1 MTPTQMPSPISI
13 YNTDLARIHIDG
25 YGFHWE
31 SAAPAIL
38 RWLDAAGTHGGTA
51 VDLGC
56 GGGQWLAKL
65 ASLGYEPIG
74 VDVSPAMIRAAR
86 KLVPQAKLLC
96 GSFAD
101 AKLPSCDV
109 VTSLG
114 EPLNYLPN
122 GAQFRRTLKNV
133 AAALR
138 PGGIFIFDV
147 RLRSTKPVAPR
158 TAARMGDDWA
168 CIADIEEDTSG
179 RLTREITTFR
189 RRGRSYRRSHETHL
203 LQLYSSAEIAEWLR
217 ALNFRVRTRKQYG
230 DYRLGPRQA
239 VFIAKKLA

>member
-1 MTPTQMPSPISI
+1 MSMSPNL
-13 YNTDLARIHIDG
+13 YNTDLAHIHIDG

-38 RWLDAAGTHGGTA
+38 RWLDEADIRGGTA

-65 ASLGYEPIG
+65 ASHGFAPVG
-74 VDVSPAMIRAAR
+74 VDISPVMIRAAR

-122 GAQFRRTLKNV
+122 SAQFRRTLKNV

-138 PGGIFIFDV
+138 PGGLFIFDV
-147 RLRSTKPVAPR
+147 RLRSSKPVAPR

-168 CIADIEEDTSG
+168 CIADIEEDTAG

-189 RRGRSYRRSHETHL
+189 RHGRSYHRSQETHR
-203 LQLYSSAEIAEWLR
+203 LQLYSSTEITAWLR
-217 ALNFRVRTRKQYG
+217 ALRFRVRTRKHYG
-230 DYRLGPRQA
+230 DYQLGPRQA
-239 VFIAKKLA
+239 VFVAKKRA